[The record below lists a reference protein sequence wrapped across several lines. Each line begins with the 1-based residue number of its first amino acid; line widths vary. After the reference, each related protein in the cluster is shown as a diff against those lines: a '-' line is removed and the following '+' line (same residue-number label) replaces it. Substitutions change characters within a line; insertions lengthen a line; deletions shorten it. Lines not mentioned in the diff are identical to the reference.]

1 MSANNPDIVIKDHAN
16 QCCKLTD
23 VSVPS
28 NRNTS
33 TKVSEKL
40 SKYKDIEIETMRM
53 WGMRAETVPVI
64 VGALG
69 LLREGMDQNLG
80 KIPGA
85 SNINELQKIILLG
98 MAHIPRRFLS
108 IK

>member
-1 MSANNPDIVIKDHAN
+1 MPTSVANL
-16 QCCKLTD
+16 QMYT

-33 TKVSEKL
+33 TKVIEKL

-69 LLREGMDQNLG
+69 LLREGMDQNFKERSLEPVTLMSC
-80 KIPGA
+80 KR
-85 SNINELQKIILLG
+85 S
-98 MAHIPRRFLS
+98 S
-108 IK
+108 T